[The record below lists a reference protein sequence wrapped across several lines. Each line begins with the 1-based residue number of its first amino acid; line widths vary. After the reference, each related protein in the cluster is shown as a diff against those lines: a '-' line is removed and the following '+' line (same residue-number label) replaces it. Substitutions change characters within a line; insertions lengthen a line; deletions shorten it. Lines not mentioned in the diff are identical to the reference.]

1 MLVIESFV
9 LMRFSP
15 VLPGDASWG
24 WRSGEMMFRSPSEQ
38 RHVNVMLSLY
48 ERLVKYL
55 RGLQARLKADA
66 GFHIGLSGGAVVK

>member
-1 MLVIESFV
+1 
-9 LMRFSP
+9 
-15 VLPGDASWG
+15 
-24 WRSGEMMFRSPSEQ
+24 
-38 RHVNVMLSLY
+38 MLSLY